1 MMIFTAKLTRKK
13 TALFVIL
20 AGLFVGL
27 VILLAGALGGEDSPV
42 SPTGVSLEGIHDN
55 AERVAFLESYGWQ
68 VSQEPVETLRLL
80 LPAELEGSWVTYND
94 LQKQQGL
101 DLAPYCGKQ
110 VERFTYAVANYPG
123 ISEGVQVNLYLC
135 GDTVAAGD
143 IFCTGE
149 NGFQSTLEFPSENA
163 GDS

>member
-13 TALFVIL
+13 AALGVIL
-20 AGLFVGL
+20 IGLCAGLV
-27 VILLAGALGGEDSPV
+27 VLLAGAVGGQDAPV
-42 SPTGVSLEGIHDN
+42 SPTGVSLEGIRDN
-55 AERVAFLESYGWQ
+55 AGRIAFLESYGWQ

-110 VERFTYAVANYPG
+110 VERFTYAVTNYPG

-135 GDTVAAGD
+135 GDTVTAGD

-149 NGFQSTLEFPSENA
+149 NGFQSTLAFPAEHA
-163 GDS
+163 ECP